1 MVTSLLTNILLYLS
15 LTRLIIKPKVRF
27 KLDLFTKQTNI
38 NKFFFSQTIHKQ
50 FDLFTVLNIIAIIT
64 YYLKKL

>member
-27 KLDLFTKQTNI
+27 KLDLFTKQMNI

-50 FDLFTVLNIIAIIT
+50 FDSFTVLNIIAIIT